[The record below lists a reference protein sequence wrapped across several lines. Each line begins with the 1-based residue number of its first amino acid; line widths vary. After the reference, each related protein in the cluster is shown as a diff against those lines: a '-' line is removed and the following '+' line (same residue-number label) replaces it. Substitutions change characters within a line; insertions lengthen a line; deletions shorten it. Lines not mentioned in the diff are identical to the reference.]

1 MKVVVTGGA
10 GFIGFHTV
18 SLLANKGYSV
28 TVVDNFSRASVSRE
42 LRDLGIKV
50 EKIDV
55 RDINALHDV
64 LRGTDYVIHLAAL
77 ISVEESQ
84 RKPTLY
90 HDVNITGTLNV
101 LYASWRNNVEKVV
114 LASSAAVYGE
124 PIKLPILE
132 DHPTKP
138 ISFYGLTKLVGEKY
152 ARYFSGRGLKVVV
165 LRYFNVYGEYQS
177 PSYAGV
183 ITNFILNAIHRRPLT
198 IFGDGFQTR
207 DFIYVGDVAKANLL
221 ALEKDT
227 GTFNILNIASGK
239 AVSIRD
245 LAELILDIRGENLQI
260 IYTKPR
266 EGDIRHSVAD
276 IRNANTTLGFYPQ
289 VELREGLSRTYNWFL
304 KNLEKI

>member
-1 MKVVVTGGA
+1 MKVVVIGGA